1 MSTTQR
7 DLASLSRYI
16 FRAPRWYVSLGF
28 AVGIAALTGIAGF
41 DSGGYSVGWQG
52 LFVIGRD
59 AWEGVFFIGL
69 PTVLAAVLTT
79 TVDRRLGG
87 LLTTNRSFLLALVAE
102 LVVVAIVVTAGG
114 VAAVSSLS
122 QRFIF
127 DALIFGL
134 ASIFA
139 LRLLVV
145 MAVSRSSL
153 VIAAIPAAIQ
163 PALAAVLLFV
173 YSGTLRYLEVGGP
186 LANAYILPLFARPAA
201 GPPALS
207 ALTSDHFVLLTITT
221 VLYGLGVYAFIIIVD
236 RPWRR
241 SMGVSSLDFL
251 RGFIGHIAEGSD
263 ELEEFFEAIGEEAIV
278 PVSVVSVRTEDGEK
292 ARVVLPMIHPG
303 PMGEIG
309 GGNLP
314 ERVAATA
321 EGMAFAPHATAGHDF
336 NLVTHREV
344 DAILAAVDRIM
355 DRLTYTT
362 EATPSVRIDSG
373 EVSMLGQAVGDHA
386 LLMSTFAPAFADD
399 IDFGVGLSA
408 VAEARR
414 AGLDTVLL
422 VDAHNS
428 NHGVSDHPI
437 EHVTPGS
444 PRGFD
449 LISAAG
455 LLGDRLSAA
464 ERSKISVG
472 VGWDRTP
479 WTLTEGIGPLGIRT
493 MVMAVDGQLTGYSL
507 VDGNNMEPGL
517 RDALRERLLQMTE
530 LDEYEIAT
538 TDTHVVNTVT
548 ANNQVGAAIDQD
560 RLLSVI
566 AGTVDAAHA
575 DLEPVSVGVGVE
587 QATVTVFGNDRTE
600 TLASHANAMITMGGA
615 LAVSVII
622 AATAVSMLI
631 FLFA

>member
-1 MSTTQR
+1 MSTTQS

-16 FRAPRWYVSLGF
+16 FRAPRWHISFGF
-28 AVGIAALTGIAGF
+28 AIAIAGLTGVAGF
-41 DSGGYSVGWQG
+41 ESGGYVVGWEG

-59 AWEGVFFIGL
+59 AWEGIFFIGL
-69 PTVLAAVLTT
+69 PTVVAAVLTT
-79 TVDRRLGG
+79 SVDRRLGG

-102 LVVVAIVVTAGG
+102 LIVVAIVVTAGG
-114 VAAVSSLS
+114 IAALTALG

-127 DALIFGL
+127 DALVFGL

-145 MAVSRSSL
+145 MAVSRSPL
-153 VIAAIPAAIQ
+153 AIAAIPAAIQ
-163 PALAAVLLFV
+163 PALAAILLFV
-173 YSGTLRYLEVGGP
+173 YSGTMRYLEVGGP
-186 LANAYILPLFARPAA
+186 LLNAYVIPLIARPAA
-201 GPPALS
+201 GPPAFS
-207 ALTSDHFVLLTITT
+207 ILTGDHFILLAITSA
-221 VLYGLGVYAFIIIVD
+221 LYGLGVYAFIEVVD
-236 RPWRR
+236 RPWKR

-251 RGFIGHIAEGSD
+251 RGFIGHIAEGSQ
-263 ELEEFFEAIGEEAIV
+263 ELEEFFEAIGEDAIV
-278 PVSVVSVRTEDGEK
+278 PVSVMSIRTDDAEK

-336 NLVTHREV
+336 NLVTHGEV
-344 DAILAAVDRIM
+344 DAILAAVDRVM
-355 DRLTYTT
+355 DRLSYTDT
-362 EATPSVRIDSG
+362 ATRSARVESG
-373 EVSMLGQAVGDHA
+373 EVTILGQAFGADA
-386 LLMSTFAPAFADD
+386 LLMSSFAPAFADD
-399 IDFGVGLSA
+399 VDFGVGLSA
-408 VAEARR
+408 AAEARR
-414 AGLDTVLL
+414 TGLDRVLI

-464 ERSKISVG
+464 DQDSLAVG

-479 WTLTEGIGPLGIRT
+479 WTPSEGIGPLGIRT
-493 MVMAVDGQLTGYSL
+493 MVVAVDGQRTGYTL
-507 VDGNNMEPGL
+507 IDGNNMDPGL
-517 RDALRERLLQMTE
+517 RDHLRDRLLDTTD

-548 ANNQVGAAIDQD
+548 ANNQVGSALDHD
-560 RLLSVI
+560 RLASVI
-566 AGTVDAAHA
+566 MGTVSAAEA
-575 DLEPVSVGVGVE
+575 DIEPVSVGVGVE

-600 TLASHANAMITMGGA
+600 TLASHANAVITMGGA

-622 AATAVSMLI
+622 AATAVSMLL